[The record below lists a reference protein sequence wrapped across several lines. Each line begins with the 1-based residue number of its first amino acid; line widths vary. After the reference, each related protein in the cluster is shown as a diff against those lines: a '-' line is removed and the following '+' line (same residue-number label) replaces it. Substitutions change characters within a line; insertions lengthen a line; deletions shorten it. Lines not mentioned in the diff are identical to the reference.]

1 MKGDTALNAVDFTN
15 QTTLI
20 TGASSGIGAA
30 FARNLAARGSNLV
43 LVARRADRLR
53 TLAEELEAAHGV
65 AVDIV
70 ALDLA
75 TASPGAHLAAELA
88 ARGVSVTSVINNAGF
103 ATTGLFHL
111 EEPEAL
117 QREVAVDVAAVVDIS
132 HAFIEPLRAAG
143 VGVLVNVA
151 SAVAYQ
157 PFPGMAV
164 YSASKAFVLHFTE
177 ALWQESLGTGL
188 RVMALCPGATRTE
201 FFDVSG
207 TKAPGAGVHTPE
219 FVVDYA
225 LRALDKRRP
234 PPSLAVGRLNK
245 VATVIPRLLGRR
257 ALVQLSARLA
267 AASLKD
273 SR

>member
-1 MKGDTALNAVDFTN
+1 LNAVDFTN

-30 FARNLAARGSNLV
+30 FARKLAARGSHLV

-53 TLAEELEAAHGV
+53 VLAAELRAAHGIT
-65 AVDIV
+65 VDTV

-75 TASPGAHLAAELA
+75 TASPGAHLAAELT
-88 ARGVSVTSVINNAGF
+88 ARGVSVTSVVNSAGF
-103 ATTGLFHL
+103 ATTGTLHL
-111 EEPEAL
+111 EDPQAL
-117 QREVAVDVAAVVDIS
+117 QREIAVDVAAVVDIS
-132 HAFIEPLRAAG
+132 RAFIEPLRNAG

-188 RVMALCPGATRTE
+188 RVMALCPGATGTE

-207 TKAPGAGVHTPE
+207 TNAPGTGVHTPE
-219 FVVDYA
+219 FVADYA
-225 LRALDKRRP
+225 LRALDSRRH

-245 VATVIPRLLGRR
+245 AATVIPRLLGRR
-257 ALVQLSARLA
+257 ALVRLSARLA
-267 AASLKD
+267 AASLKG